1 MTNTHL
7 YFRRD
12 LSVALIALAALLAWD
27 FSGLDL
33 LLVRHWADAGGFPWR
48 ERWLTARLLHEG
60 GRAFAW
66 VVAAVLL
73 FNIWRPLWPEQT
85 KRERIWWLAAT
96 LACVLL
102 IPVFKRTSMTSCPWD
117 LAEFGG
123 TARYVSHWSFGV
135 MDGGPGRCFPSGHAS
150 SAFAFLSGFF
160 ALRRSYPRAAGAWLL
175 TVCLIGF
182 VFGWVQMAR
191 GAHYASHTM
200 WTAWICWVTC
210 TIGARWLLT
219 RTSAPSTV

>member
-219 RTSAPSTV
+219 RTSAPSTA

>member
-1 MTNTHL
+1 MTNKHP

-12 LSVALIALAALLAWD
+12 LIVALAGLAALLAWD

-48 ERWLTARLLHEG
+48 ERWLTARVLHEG

-73 FNIWRPLWPEQT
+73 LNIWRPLWPQQT
-85 KRERIWWLAAT
+85 RRERIWWLAAT

-102 IPVFKRTSMTSCPWD
+102 IPIFKRTSTTSCPWD

-150 SAFAFLSGFF
+150 SAFAFFSGFF
-160 ALRRSYPRAAGAWLL
+160 ALRRAYPRAAQAWLL
-175 TVCLIGF
+175 TVIFIGF
-182 VFGWVQMAR
+182 IFGWVQMAR

-210 TIGARWLLT
+210 MLGARWLLP
-219 RTSAPSTV
+219 RD